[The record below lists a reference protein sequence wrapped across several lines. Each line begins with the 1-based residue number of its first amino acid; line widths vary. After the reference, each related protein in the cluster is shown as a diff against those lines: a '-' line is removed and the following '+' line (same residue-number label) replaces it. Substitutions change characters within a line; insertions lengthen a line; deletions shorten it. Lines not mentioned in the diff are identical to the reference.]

1 MQKFKEAKQMAMDIR
16 DISLNIGAYNL
27 YKIVANMENLFVKD
41 SVENWEELVD
51 EYEVA
56 LKRLFEEIDSYLK
69 ILK

>member
-1 MQKFKEAKQMAMDIR
+1 MAMDIR